1 MPRPDGRL
9 EPGQPLR
16 GAISARAWNRAQDA
30 ADLVLGA
37 NPSTEGVPG
46 SLVLKPYTWAYCR
59 PSVTVARWGV
69 LAITGVAIT
78 PTSSAGGA
86 TASFEEMPV
95 LTGGTPSATTTAWC
109 VAVEPIAANAI
120 GRVAVGGVVQ
130 CKVEVDKADDKFV
143 ACSSGGLKTST
154 SGEGLILYKE
164 AGTGAGKWALVRLLA
179 GPQGITRGTFSAPWA
194 KNATATVTD
203 AITTSTTYTGVKN
216 YLNSIGGTGQRDCVI
231 AYLGNEWVL
240 VAVAPQGVVRGTFTA
255 PWNKGSTKTVA
266 DAVASGTTYADVK
279 NYFANVAGAGTKACA
294 IAYVG
299 TEWIL
304 IAAECS

>member
-1 MPRPDGRL
+1 MPRPDGRI

-37 NPSTEGVPG
+37 NPGTAGVTG
-46 SLVLKPYTWAYCR
+46 SPVLKPYTWVYCK

-78 PTSSAGGA
+78 PTSSSGGA

-95 LTGGTPSATTTAWC
+95 LTGDTPDATPKPWC
-109 VAVEPIAANAI
+109 VAIEPIESGKI
-120 GRVAVGGVVQ
+120 GKVAVGGVVQ

-143 ACSSGGLKTST
+143 GCSGDGLKTGT

-164 AGTGAGKWALVRLLA
+164 GGTGAGKWALVRLVSSGA
-179 GPQGITRGTFSAPWA
+179 Q
-194 KNATATVTD
+194 
-203 AITTSTTYTGVKN
+203 GVK
-216 YLNSIGGTGQRDCVI
+216 
-231 AYLGNEWVL
+231 
-240 VAVAPQGVVRGTFTA
+240 RGTFTA
-255 PWNKGSTKTVA
+255 PWSKGATQTVT
-266 DAVASGTTYADVK
+266 DAVTSGTTYADVK
-279 NYFANVAGAGTKACA
+279 NYFAAITGTGEKACA

-304 IAAECS
+304 IAAEC